1 MKMGCHEQ
9 WASNSQERREQ
20 NAEDA
25 VHRAVVR
32 TRAELEE
39 NLGDTHG
46 ESNMAGKSLVN
57 R

>member
-1 MKMGCHEQ
+1 MNNGHGDG
-9 WASNSQERREQ
+9 ASNSQERREQ